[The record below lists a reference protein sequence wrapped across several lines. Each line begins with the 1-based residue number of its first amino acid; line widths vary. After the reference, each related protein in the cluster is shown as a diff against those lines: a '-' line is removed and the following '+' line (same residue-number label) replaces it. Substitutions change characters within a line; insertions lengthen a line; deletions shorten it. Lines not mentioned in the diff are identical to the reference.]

1 MVLQYQF
8 LRLGGNE
15 LRQVA
20 LRSAVRTELAIGS
33 TPVGKAGRMPQAN
46 AQRQGTRSIIASCAA
61 TWWYSSTIPERV
73 CDVLRI
79 D

>member
-1 MVLQYQF
+1 
-8 LRLGGNE
+8 
-15 LRQVA
+15 
-20 LRSAVRTELAIGS
+20 VRTELVIGS
-33 TPVGKAGRMPQAN
+33 KPVGKAGRMPQAS
-46 AQRQGTRSIIASCAA
+46 AQRQGARSIIASCAA